1 LNRPNEFLHKIVRF
15 LLAVI
20 DELKRNLF
28 HRQIQRSEMP
38 DRSVPYLDLD
48 LSAVVMDDDPFPD
61 DLIRS
66 LGTGDR

>member
-1 LNRPNEFLHKIVRF
+1 
-15 LLAVI
+15 
-20 DELKRNLF
+20 
-28 HRQIQRSEMP
+28 MP
-38 DRSVPYLDLD
+38 DRFVPYLDLD